1 MPAGPQTPSKR
12 SLFML
17 SALSTATLSL
27 VFVGSISA
35 VQTNGLGG
43 SPGALADSC
52 GALAHRVLK
61 VRGPA
66 ACPCFLLDSIRSN
79 CLRCPFSARATICR
93 IRFEPACTGDDCL
106 MDGNGDP
113 QPVFLRLLMEEP
125 SGRLIDAALRGR
137 AGLRVPIRL
146 LTQFFDLT
154 LLEGC

>member
-1 MPAGPQTPSKR
+1 MPAGPQTPRKR

-52 GALAHRVLK
+52 GALAQPGPQGQGS
-61 VRGPA
+61 RGMPVFPPGQYPVKLPA
-66 ACPCFLLDSIRSN
+66 VSLL
-79 CLRCPFSARATICR
+79 ARATICR

-146 LTQFFDLT
+146 LTQFFNLT